1 MYLDRAPWR
10 HAVRI
15 ECCVYSSQQG
25 ASSAPLAAPPA
36 STPVKDSVPVK
47 KSRIYDDLLAV
58 EDIGKRTYGAWTSRA
73 YDTTKR
79 RMKRLGHSGDKIDEV
94 AKEAYAA
101 AAEVWN
107 AACS

>member
-1 MYLDRAPWR
+1 MP
-10 HAVRI
+10 VKKSRI
-15 ECCVYSSQQG
+15 YD
-25 ASSAPLAAPPA
+25 A
-36 STPVKDSVPVK
+36 STPVKDPLPVK